1 MDILEGI
8 IERVTY
14 QSEASGYAV
23 LKLLPQSQKQEPQQ
37 ALQPGQ
43 QPEWV
48 TAVGEMPPVYAGES
62 VRLHGAW
69 TLHPKHGSQFRAS
82 KIEKLMPATAVGL
95 EKYLASGLIRG
106 VGPVTAKRLIQ
117 AFGTEIIDVIEL
129 HPERLQEVPKI
140 GPRKREMIVSSWLE
154 HREIQNVMVFLQEH
168 GVSTTYAVKIYKKYR
183 DQAIAVV
190 QANPY
195 RLAEDIWGI
204 GFKTA
209 DALAQSLGLDPHSPL
224 RLRAGLFYA
233 LQKASQDGHLY
244 LPRAELLEKTAA
256 LLEVESELC
265 VPVLA
270 LLIAAQQLVA
280 HRALGELGDSGEPE
294 NPDLYLQD
302 AWLAESEAARLLRL
316 LLSRSDPPDPA
327 ALSDYLGVFE
337 RDNQLELA
345 PEQRDAVRLAA
356 ACKVF
361 VLTGGPGT
369 GKTTV
374 SKAILGWF
382 AKQKAK
388 IQLASP
394 TGRAAKRLSEVA
406 GRPAKT
412 LHRLL
417 EFDPSKQA
425 FMRDQHFPLE
435 LDVLVLDEVSMIDLP
450 LFYALLKALPETAHL
465 ILIGDSDQLPSVG
478 PGAVLRH
485 ILDSGQVPAVTLKQ
499 IFRQAEASLI
509 VRNAHRVN
517 SGLLP
522 ELLPPTGSHRAADAF
537 FIRAES
543 PEAILDILLDLVARR
558 LPAAGYKTEDLQVL
572 CPMHRGLIGAQRLNQ
587 ELQAVLNPPSPA
599 KSELMR
605 GNRILRQGDRVIQ
618 LRNNYDRAVFNGD
631 LGQVQDLDGEEQ
643 LLKIAFG
650 ETQVDY
656 DFADLDELGLA
667 YALTVHKSQGSEYPV
682 VILPLSTQHFLML
695 QRNLLYTAM
704 TRARKLLILVGQV
717 KAVELAVNNFQEQK
731 RYSRLAQL
739 LQAP

>member
-23 LKLLPQSQKQEPQQ
+23 LKLLPQSQKQ
-37 ALQPGQ
+37 GQ
-43 QPEWV
+43 QLEWV

-106 VGPVTAKRLIQ
+106 VGPVTAKRLIG
-117 AFGTEIIDVIEL
+117 AFGTEIIAVIEGQ
-129 HPERLQEVPKI
+129 PERLQEVPKI
-140 GPRKREMIVSSWLE
+140 GPRKRAMIVSSWNE

-168 GVSTTYAVKIYKKYR
+168 GVSTTYAVKIFNKYR

-195 RLAEDIWGI
+195 RLVEDIWGI

-233 LQKASQDGHLY
+233 LQKASQEGHLY
-244 LPRAELLEKTAA
+244 LPRRELLEKTAA
-256 LLEVESELC
+256 LLAVEQNLC
-265 VPVLA
+265 IPVLA

-280 HRALGELGDSGEPE
+280 ESDLGHPE
-294 NPDLYLQD
+294 NPDLYLPD
-302 AWLAESEAARLLRL
+302 AWQAESEAARLLRL
-316 LLSRSDPPDPA
+316 LLSHSDPPDPA
-327 ALSDYLGVFE
+327 ALLAYLTAFE
-337 RDNQLELA
+337 RENQIELA

-356 ACKVF
+356 ANKVF

-382 AKQKAK
+382 AQQKCK

-394 TGRAAKRLSEVA
+394 TGRAAKRLGEVA

-425 FMRDQHFPLE
+425 FLRDLHFPLE
-435 LDVLVLDEVSMIDLP
+435 LDLLVLDEVSMIDLP

-485 ILDSGQVPAVTLKQ
+485 ILDSGQVPAVILKQ

-517 SGLLP
+517 SGMLP
-522 ELLPPTGSHRAADAF
+522 ELLPPTGSHRDADAF
-537 FIRAES
+537 FMRAES
-543 PEAILDILLDLVARR
+543 PEAILNTVRDLVARR

-587 ELQAVLNPPSPA
+587 ELQAVLNPPSPQ

-605 GNRILRQGDRVIQ
+605 GSRILRQGDRVIQ

-631 LGQVQDLDGEEQ
+631 LGWVQDLDGEEQ
-643 LLKIAFG
+643 LLKVSFAEI
-650 ETQVDY
+650 QVDY
-656 DFADLDELGLA
+656 DFADIDELGLA

-717 KAVELAVNNFQEQK
+717 NAIELAVNNFQQQK
-731 RYSRLAQL
+731 RYSRLAQRI
-739 LQAP
+739 QAP

>member
-1 MDILEGI
+1 MEILEGI

-14 QSEASGYAV
+14 QAEASGYAV
-23 LKLLPQSQKQEPQQ
+23 LKLLPSSAQE
-37 ALQPGQ
+37 L
-43 QPEWV
+43 V
-48 TAVGEMPPVYAGES
+48 TVVGEMPPVYAGES
-62 VRLHGAW
+62 VRLRGAW

-117 AFGTEIIDVIEL
+117 AFGTEIIAVMEL

-168 GVSTTYAVKIYKKYR
+168 GVSTTYAVKIYKKYG

-190 QANPY
+190 QTNPY
-195 RLAEDIWGI
+195 RLAEEIWGL

-233 LQKASQDGHLY
+233 LQKASQEGHLY
-244 LPRAELLEKTAA
+244 LPRTELLEKTAA
-256 LLEVESELC
+256 LLDVPRDLC
-265 VPVLA
+265 IPVLA

-280 HRALGELGDSGEPE
+280 DSDLGDVGSPE

-302 AWLAESEAARLLRL
+302 AWEAESEAARLLRQL
-316 LLSRSDPPDPA
+316 LAQTDPPDPA
-327 ALSDYLGVFE
+327 ALMAWLAEFE
-337 RDNQLELA
+337 TQNNLELA

-382 AKQKAK
+382 AKQKGK

-425 FMRDQHFPLE
+425 FLRDQHTPLE
-435 LDVLVLDEVSMIDLP
+435 LDVLLLDEVSMIDLP

-465 ILIGDSDQLPSVG
+465 ILIGDTDQLPSVG
-478 PGAVLRH
+478 AGAVLRH

-517 SGLLP
+517 HGLLP
-522 ELLPPTGSHRAADAF
+522 ELLPPTGSHRDANAF
-537 FIRAES
+537 FMRAES
-543 PEAILDILLDLVARR
+543 PEAILNTVLDLVARR
-558 LPAAGYKTEDLQVL
+558 LPAAGYCSDELQVL
-572 CPMHRGLIGAQRLNQ
+572 CPMHRGMIGAQRLNQ
-587 ELQAVLNPPSPA
+587 ELQAALNPPNPE

-605 GNRILRQGDRVIQ
+605 GSRLLRQGDRVIQ

-643 LLKIAFG
+643 LLKVAFG

-717 KAVELAVNNFQEQK
+717 KAIELAVNNCQQQK
-731 RYSRLAQL
+731 RYSRLAQR
-739 LQAP
+739 LQTR

>member
-1 MDILEGI
+1 MEILEGI

-14 QSEASGYAV
+14 QAEDSGYAV
-23 LKLLPQSQKQEPQQ
+23 LKLLPNTAE
-37 ALQPGQ
+37 
-43 QPEWV
+43 EWV
-48 TAVGEMPPVYAGES
+48 TAVGEMPPVFAGES
-62 VRLHGAW
+62 VRLYGTW
-69 TLHPKHGSQFRAS
+69 TLHPKHGAQFRAS

-117 AFGTEIIDVIEL
+117 AFGTEIVAVIEQE
-129 HPERLQEVPKI
+129 PERLQEVPKI
-140 GPRKREMIVSSWLE
+140 GPRKRAMIVSSWNE

-168 GVSTTYAVKIYKKYR
+168 GVSTAYAVKIYKKYGE
-183 DQAIAVV
+183 QAIAVV

-195 RLAEDIWGI
+195 RLAEEIWGI

-224 RLRAGLFYA
+224 RIRAGIFYA
-233 LQKASQDGHLY
+233 LQRAALEGHLY
-244 LPRAELLEKTAA
+244 LPRLELLDKTAA
-256 LLEVESELC
+256 LLAVPQEVC
-265 VPVLA
+265 RPA
-270 LLIAAQQLVA
+270 LNLLMLAQQLIA
-280 HRALGELGDSGEPE
+280 EGEPE
-294 NPDLYLQD
+294 NPDVYLQEV
-302 AWLAESEAARLLRL
+302 WQAESDSARLLGQ
-316 LLSRSDPPDPA
+316 LLSLLAPPDPV
-327 ALSDYLGVFE
+327 ALGTYLSAFE
-337 RDNQLELA
+337 SENGLILA
-345 PEQRDAVRLAA
+345 PEQREAVAMAA
-356 ACKVF
+356 ASQVF

-382 AKQKAK
+382 AQFHAK

-417 EFDPSKQA
+417 EFDPAKQA
-425 FMRDQHFPLE
+425 FQRDQHCPLDLE
-435 LDVLVLDEVSMIDLP
+435 LLLLDEVSMIDLP
-450 LFYALLKALPETAHL
+450 LFYALLKALPPQAHL

-478 PGAVLRH
+478 PGAVLWH
-485 ILDSGQVPAVTLKQ
+485 LLDSGRVPAIRLKQ

-517 SGLLP
+517 QGSMP
-522 ELLPPTGSHRAADAF
+522 ELLPPTGSHREADAF
-537 FIRAES
+537 FMRADT
-543 PEAILDILLDLVARR
+543 PEAILKMVLDLVARR
-558 LPAAGYKTEDLQVL
+558 LPAAGYLPEDIQVL

-587 ELQAVLNPPSPA
+587 ELQQVLNPPSPQ

-605 GNRILRQGDRVIQ
+605 GSRLLRQGDRVIQ
-618 LRNNYDRAVFNGD
+618 LRNNYDKAVFNGD
-631 LGQVQDLDGEEQ
+631 LGLVRDLDGEEQ
-643 LLKIAFG
+643 VLKVAFG
-650 ETQVDY
+650 ESQVDY

-682 VILPLSTQHFLML
+682 VIVPLSTQHFLML

-717 KAVELAVNNFQEQK
+717 KAVELAVNQFQENR
-731 RYSRLAQL
+731 RYSRLAQR
-739 LQAP
+739 LQAL